1 MKVQF
6 ADCALDVGARRIL
19 RKDREVHLSPKAF
32 ELLVVLVERRGDA
45 VSKTELLERVWP
57 KVYVSD
63 ASLARVVTELRDA
76 IGGRE
81 ARDDPDGARP
91 VHTHLSHSP
100 GPGLNGD
107 RDGLALIAA

>member
-19 RKDREVHLSPKAF
+19 RKDREVHFSPKAF

-45 VSKTELLERVWP
+45 VSKAELLERVWP
-57 KVYVSD
+57 NVFVSD

-76 IGGRE
+76 IGDERRE
-81 ARDDPDGARP
+81 MIRTVHGPFTLIFRIPRGP
-91 VHTHLSHSP
+91 VSTETEMVSL
-100 GPGLNGD
+100 
-107 RDGLALIAA
+107 